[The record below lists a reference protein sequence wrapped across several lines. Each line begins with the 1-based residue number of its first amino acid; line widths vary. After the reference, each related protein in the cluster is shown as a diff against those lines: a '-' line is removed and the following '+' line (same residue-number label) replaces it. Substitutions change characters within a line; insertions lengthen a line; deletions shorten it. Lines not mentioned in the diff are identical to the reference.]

1 MLRPMIAWRRLAADA
16 QELYSFLRG
25 LDVMGT
31 GFEKDT
37 TAVLSTNSGLGRL
50 SKSIS
55 GSVGSVEAAGAIV
68 LEIL

>member
-1 MLRPMIAWRRLAADA
+1 MITWRWLAANA

-37 TAVLSTNSGLGRL
+37 TGGTFD
-50 SKSIS
+50 K
-55 GSVGSVEAAGAIV
+55 
-68 LEIL
+68 